1 MTSDTARIVLPGG
14 LSESAKVLDYIK
26 ATGYKYSTRAAITV
40 SVADV
45 SVPPEKKAIL
55 AEADEK
61 VVLSCR
67 NIPNANVATADTL
80 NTYDL
85 VVSDKV
91 IFTKDAIKKIEEA
104 CK

>member
-1 MTSDTARIVLPGG
+1 MVEILNTLKLNKRVTIV
-14 LSESAKVLDYIK
+14 
-26 ATGYKYSTRAAITV
+26 TT
-40 SVADV
+40 
-45 SVPPEKKAIL
+45 
-55 AEADEK
+55 EADEK

-67 NIPNANVATADTL
+67 NISNVNVATADTL

-91 IFTKDAIKKIEEA
+91 VFTKDAIKKIEEA